1 MSDEIRQI
9 AMRLRELREIAD
21 VTPEAMAQQLHISA
35 GEYLAYEGGET
46 DIPVSLLY
54 EAAGIFKV
62 DLTELLSGESPRLH
76 VYQLVRAGKGL
87 DVKRREQY
95 KYQSLAYNFNHKK
108 VEPFLVEVPY
118 LGEDAP
124 IHFNA
129 HPGQEFNYCL
139 EGTLNITINGK
150 ALVLHEGDS
159 LYFDSNYPHGMRAEG
174 GKKAKFLALIF

>member
-9 AMRLRELREIAD
+9 AMRLRDLREISD
-21 VTPEAMAQQLHISA
+21 ITREEMAEKLHIST
-35 GEYLAYEGGET
+35 EDYIRYEEGGT

-54 EAAGIFKV
+54 EAANIFKV

-95 KYQSLAYNFNHKK
+95 KYQSLAYNFNKKK

-118 LGEDAP
+118 LGEDTP
-124 IHFNA
+124 IHENA

-150 ALVLHEGDS
+150 SLILHAGDS
-159 LYFDSNYPHGMRAEG
+159 LFFDSSYPHGMRAED
-174 GKKAKFLALIF
+174 GKPAKFLAFIF